1 LSLTTVLLLRPK
13 IAHSR
18 RIATT
23 AIAARPQP
31 VSQNV
36 VVAGCVVVTSDAV
49 VVVCEDVP
57 MVASVP
63 VPAGAACVFADP
75 VGVAGCAA
83 GAD

>member
-1 LSLTTVLLLRPK
+1 MSLTTVLLLRPK
-13 IAHSR
+13 TAHSR

-36 VVAGCVVVTSDAV
+36 VLAGCVVVTSVAD

-57 MVASVP
+57 TVAPVP
-63 VPAGAACVFADP
+63 VDGAACVLADAF
-75 VGVAGCAA
+75 GVTGCAA

>member
-36 VVAGCVVVTSDAV
+36 VVAGCVVVTSVAD

-57 MVASVP
+57 TVASVG
-63 VPAGAACVFADP
+63 AGAACVFADAF
-75 VGVAGCAA
+75 GVAGCAA

>member
-13 IAHSR
+13 IAHNR

-36 VVAGCVVVTSDAV
+36 VVVAGCVVVTSVAD

-57 MVASVP
+57 TVASVG
-63 VPAGAACVFADP
+63 AGAACVFADAF
-75 VGVAGCAA
+75 GVAGCAA